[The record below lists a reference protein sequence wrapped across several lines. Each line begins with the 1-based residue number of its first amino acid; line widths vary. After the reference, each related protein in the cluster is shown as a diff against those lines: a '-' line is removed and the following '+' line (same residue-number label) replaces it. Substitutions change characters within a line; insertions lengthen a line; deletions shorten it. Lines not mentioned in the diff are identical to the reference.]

1 MYTLHNQY
9 NTAYMLLLINFI
21 KLTYIKIEWY
31 VMTVSVIVLY
41 SKYSW
46 YVNRHNKTCLHVH
59 HNCTYVVLITWCLCY
74 LYGNVNGMVYVL
86 CICTVLCIILVYVYM
101 YSMCIV
107 YYGIIT
113 CVCTCTFTLTVCVN
127 KQD

>member
-41 SKYSW
+41 VSAAE
-46 YVNRHNKTCLHVH
+46 
-59 HNCTYVVLITWCLCY
+59 
-74 LYGNVNGMVYVL
+74 M
-86 CICTVLCIILVYVYM
+86 
-101 YSMCIV
+101 
-107 YYGIIT
+107 
-113 CVCTCTFTLTVCVN
+113 
-127 KQD
+127 